1 MDNVI
6 NIQKVVQVMEII
18 VLLLHHV
25 LNIQIQLVVKLVL
38 MDNVDG

>member
-6 NIQKVVQVMEII
+6 NIKKIVQAMEII